1 MYFWKMKKILPVFLF
16 SATILSCGPNAD
28 QEKCAFIPDNKETL
42 DLQVEHYEDTITEL
56 DTKKERIA
64 FLTRK
69 PIIRDIIFKRQE
81 YPNDSVFIN
90 EVFRKITHPS
100 FDTLLLESKRVFGNG
115 AELEKQFEEAFSN
128 LKYYYPDFEAPR
140 VETVI
145 NGLDTDLFVS
155 DSLIIV
161 GLDSFL
167 GKEGK
172 YRPNV
177 YEYLLRQYNKE
188 NIVPSCMLLYGI
200 SNRFNKTDEDDKT
213 VLADMVAY
221 GKSFYF
227 AKHMLPCVADSIF
240 IWYTP
245 AEINGSRKNQ
255 DLIWKRFVEDDI
267 LFSTSHMVKQ
277 KYLGER
283 PKTLEVGPECPGRIA
298 QFIGWQVVNAYM
310 EEKPEV
316 SLPQLMNER
325 SGPKI
330 FRESKYKP

>member
-1 MYFWKMKKILPVFLF
+1 MKKYLPALFCSLILW
-16 SATILSCGPNAD
+16 SCGSD
-28 QEKCAFIPDNKETL
+28 SEEEKCAFIPDTKETV
-42 DLQVEHYEDTITEL
+42 DVSIDHYEDTITSL
-56 DTKKERIA
+56 GSKKELIA

-69 PIIRDIIFKRQE
+69 PIIRDFIFKRQE

-90 EVFRKITHPS
+90 EVFKKITHPS
-100 FDTLLLESKRVFGNG
+100 FDTLLLESRRVFGNG
-115 AELEKQFEEAFSN
+115 SDLEKQFEEAFSN
-128 LKYYYPDFEAPR
+128 LKYYYPEFEAPR
-140 VETVI
+140 VETIV

-155 DSLIIV
+155 DSLIVV

-167 GKEGK
+167 GKDGK

-200 SNRFNKTDEDDKT
+200 SNRFNKTDENDKT

-227 AKHMLPCVADSIF
+227 AKHMLPCVPDSIF

-245 AEINGSRKNQ
+245 EEIKGSRKNQ
-255 DLIWKRFVEDDI
+255 DLIWKRFVQDDI

-298 QFIGWQVVNAYM
+298 QFVGWQVVNTYM

-316 SLPQLMNER
+316 TLPQLMNER

>member
-1 MYFWKMKKILPVFLF
+1 MKKFLVAIGF
-16 SATILSCGPNAD
+16 VVSLWSCKNED
-28 QEKCAFIPDNKETL
+28 EEKCAFVP
-42 DLQVEHYEDTITEL
+42 
-56 DTKKERIA
+56 DTKEKVSVSIGHFEDSVSNVRSRKELVSL
-64 FLTRK
+64 FSRK
-69 PIIRDIIFKRQE
+69 PIFRDFIFKRQE

-90 EVFRKITHPS
+90 EVYSKLTHPS
-100 FDTLLLESKRVFGNG
+100 FDTLLLQTKEVFGDG
-115 AELEKQFEEAFSN
+115 SELEKQFEEAFTH

-140 VETVI
+140 IETVI

-155 DSLIIV
+155 DTLIIV

-167 GKEGK
+167 GKGAK

-200 SNRFNKTDEDDKT
+200 SPRFNRTDNNDKT

-227 AKHMLPCVADSIF
+227 AKQMLPCVPDSTF

-245 AEINGSRKNQ
+245 EEIRGARKNQ
-255 DLIWKRFVEDDI
+255 DLIWARLVQDDV

-283 PKTLEVGPECPGRIA
+283 PKTLDVGPDCPGRIA
-298 QFIGWQVVNAYM
+298 QFVGWQIVKAYS
-310 EEKPEV
+310 EEKPDV
-316 SLPQLMNER
+316 TLPQLMGEANA
-325 SGPKI
+325 PKI
-330 FRESKYKP
+330 FRDSKYKPERN

>member
-1 MYFWKMKKILPVFLF
+1 MKKILLAVFL
-16 SATILSCGPNAD
+16 SAALWSCSND
-28 QEKCAFIPDNKETL
+28 EEEKCAFTPDTQDKVSVTL
-42 DLQVEHYEDTITEL
+42 AHFEDSIVNL
-56 DTKKERIA
+56 SSKKELVS

-69 PIIRDIIFKRQE
+69 PIFRDFIFKRQQ
-81 YPNDSVFIN
+81 YPNDSVFVN
-90 EVFRKITHPS
+90 EIYRRLTHPS
-100 FDTLLLESKRVFGNG
+100 FDTLLLETRRVFGDG
-115 AELEKQFEEAFSN
+115 AELEQQFEEAFTN
-128 LKYYYPDFEAPR
+128 LKYYYPDFVPPR

-167 GKEGK
+167 GRGAK

-200 SNRFNKTDEDDKT
+200 SSRFNKSDNADKT

-227 AKHMLPCVADSIF
+227 AKHMLPCVADSTF

-245 AEINGSRKNQ
+245 EEIHGARKNQ
-255 DLIWKRFVEDDI
+255 DLIWARLVQDDV

-283 PKTLEVGPECPGRIA
+283 PKTLDVGPECPGRIA
-298 QFIGWQVVNAYM
+298 QFVGWQIVNAYM
-310 EEKPEV
+310 EENPNTT
-316 SLPQLMNER
+316 LPQMMNEPN
-325 SGPKI
+325 GAKI
-330 FRESKYKP
+330 FRDSKYKPEKN